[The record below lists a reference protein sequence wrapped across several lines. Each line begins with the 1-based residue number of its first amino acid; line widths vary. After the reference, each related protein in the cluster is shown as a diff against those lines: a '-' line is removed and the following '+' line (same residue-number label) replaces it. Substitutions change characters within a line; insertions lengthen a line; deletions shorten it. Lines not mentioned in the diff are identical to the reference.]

1 MGEVYRAKDSTLDR
15 DVAIKVLPDEFA
27 QDEERLRR
35 FQREA
40 KLLASLNHANIA
52 TLHGLEKSGGTQFLV
67 MEVVEGETLA
77 ELIARGPIPID
88 EALALFKGIADGL
101 EAAHDKGVIHRD
113 LKPANVKISLDGT
126 VTILDF
132 GIAKAF
138 VGEDETSVDASQSQ
152 SPTLARSTALGT
164 IMGTASY
171 MSPEQA
177 RGQLVDKRTDVW
189 GVWLL
194 FVRSARWKES
204 VRGRHRYRHAC
215 DNRQE
220 RAGLDAASERDP
232 FSSPRGLRAL
242 SREECPKATPRRR
255 GRTDPIRASGSRSR
269 V

>member
-1 MGEVYRAKDSTLDR
+1 M
-15 DVAIKVLPDEFA
+15 AIKVLPDEFA

-113 LKPANVKISLDGT
+113 LKPANVKISPDGT

-171 MSPEQA
+171 MKPGTGPWAAHRQA
-177 RGQLVDKRTDVW
+177 NGRVGRLAAVCTKRSLEGKCSRKTPLPTRLRQSSRTSRTGRGFRARS
-189 GVWLL
+189 L
-194 FVRSARWKES
+194 FE
-204 VRGRHRYRHAC
+204 
-215 DNRQE
+215 
-220 RAGLDAASERDP
+220 SER
-232 FSSPRGLRAL
+232 S
-242 SREECPKATPRRR
+242 
-255 GRTDPIRASGSRSR
+255 
-269 V
+269 